1 MRREIDISFY
11 NHNLSLEGTVS
22 NPESV
27 GMGGQDLKTPKGANR
42 SLWIMGLSIILVL
55 YVHTSL
61 APALPMM
68 ADDFGVDYSV
78 VTWVLTAY
86 LVSGA
91 AVTIIIGRLADI
103 YGAKK
108 MLLLVFICYTV
119 GVILA
124 PFAQNFYTLIGLRIL
139 QGIAVALV
147 PVSVRIAR
155 DLFPP
160 ARFPFAQGMILSM
173 YQGGSA
179 VGLVLG
185 AAVVYFAGWQG
196 VFLSAIP
203 FALLFLFLL
212 WKFIPKVGE
221 VKVVKEDTSPRHF
234 SKIIDIPGLITLIL
248 TTSTFMLGFTFLGGG
263 TDQSIALFWIF
274 FAIGIVS
281 LVAFFAIEKRSK
293 IPLISLKLAFHRI
306 IRVGNVIYLLLGIVQ
321 YIIFS
326 TIPTLGQTPEP
337 YGIGLNAL
345 QVGGL
350 QLPQALV
357 FVILGPI
364 AGMLAVKYGNLKFII
379 PGSIILTIGILV
391 LTFYHSTG
399 AEIAGSLVLF
409 AVGGAFVTL
418 SANVIIYFTPRE
430 STAVVSATYSTM
442 RIIGGAIGPVIAGVF
457 LSLYTS
463 EVTTTTDVGTTTTAN
478 VPNDMAF
485 TIIFLVGALCSL
497 ALLAFMVIMRRR
509 SISMGMPA
517 NK

>member
-1 MRREIDISFY
+1 
-11 NHNLSLEGTVS
+11 
-22 NPESV
+22 
-27 GMGGQDLKTPKGANR
+27 
-42 SLWIMGLSIILVL
+42 MGLSIILVL

-61 APALPMM
+61 APALPIM
-68 ADDFGVDYSV
+68 ADDFGVDYSL

-108 MLLLVFICYTV
+108 MLLVVFICYTV

-124 PFAQNFYTLIGLRIL
+124 PFTENFYTLIGLRIL
-139 QGIAVALV
+139 QGVAVALV

-160 ARFPFAQGMILSM
+160 AKFPYAQGMILSM

-179 VGLVLG
+179 IGLVLG

-203 FALLFLFLL
+203 FAFLFLFLL
-212 WKFIPKVGE
+212 WKFLPKDVGQ
-221 VKVVKEDTSPRHF
+221 KIVKEGTKPRHF

-248 TTSTFMLGFTFLGGG
+248 TVSTFMLSITFLGEGS
-263 TDQSIALFWIF
+263 DQSIALFWIF
-274 FAIGIVS
+274 LAIGIVS
-281 LVAFFAIEKRSK
+281 IVAFFMIEKRSK
-293 IPLISLKLAFHRI
+293 IPLVDLKLAFHRI
-306 IRVGNVIYLLLGIVQ
+306 IRVGNIIYLLIGVVQ

-337 YGIGLNAL
+337 YGLGLNVL

-364 AGMLAVKYGNLKFII
+364 AGILAVKYGNLKFLI
-379 PGSIILTIGILV
+379 PGSIILTVGILALV
-391 LTFYHSTG
+391 IYHGSY
-399 AEIAGSLVLF
+399 AEVSSSLVLF
-409 AVGGAFVTL
+409 AIGGAFATL
-418 SANVIIYFTPRE
+418 SANVIIFFTPRE

-463 EVTTTTDVGTTTTAN
+463 EVTTTTDVGTTTTSN

-485 TIIFLVGALCSL
+485 TTIFLVGAICSL
-497 ALLAFMVIMRRR
+497 LIIAFMMIMRRR
-509 SISMGMPA
+509 AISMGMPA

>member
-1 MRREIDISFY
+1 M
-11 NHNLSLEGTVS
+11 GT
-22 NPESV
+22 
-27 GMGGQDLKTPKGANR
+27 
-42 SLWIMGLSIILVL
+42 SIILVL

-61 APALPMM
+61 SPALPMM
-68 ADDFGVDYSV
+68 ADDFNVDYSL

-108 MLLLVFICYTV
+108 MLLVVFICYIV
-119 GVILA
+119 GVIFA
-124 PFAQNFYTLIGLRIL
+124 PFTENFYTLIGLRVL

-155 DLFPP
+155 DLYPP
-160 ARFPFAQGMILSM
+160 AKFPFAQGMILSM

-179 VGLVLG
+179 IGLVLG

-196 VFLSAIP
+196 VFLTAIP
-203 FALLFLFLL
+203 FSLLFLFLL

-221 VKVVKEDTSPRHF
+221 EKIVKDTSPKHF
-234 SKIIDIPGLITLIL
+234 SKIIDIPGLITLVL
-248 TTSTFMLGFTFLGGG
+248 TVSTFMLSITFLGGG
-263 TDQSIALFWIF
+263 TDQSIGLFWIF
-274 FAIGIVS
+274 LAIGIIS
-281 LVAFFAIEKRSK
+281 IVAFFVIEKRSK
-293 IPLISLKLAFHRI
+293 IPLVDLKLAFHRI
-306 IRVGNVIYLLLGIVQ
+306 IRVGNVVYLLLGIVQ

-337 YGIGLNAL
+337 YGLGLSVLA
-345 QVGGL
+345 VGIL

-357 FVILGPI
+357 FVALGPI
-364 AGMLAVKYGNLKFII
+364 AGILAVKYGNLKFLI
-379 PGSIILTIGILV
+379 PGSIILTAGILV
-391 LTFYHSTG
+391 LTVYHSTV
-399 AEIAGSLVLF
+399 AQVSSTLVLF
-409 AVGGAFVTL
+409 AIGGAFVTL
-418 SANVIIYFTPRE
+418 AANVVIFFTPRE

-457 LSLYTS
+457 ISLYTS
-463 EVTTTTDVGTTTTAN
+463 EVTTTNDVGTTTTTT

-485 TIIFLVGALCSL
+485 TTIFLVGAICSL
-497 ALLAFMVIMRRR
+497 AIIAFMMIMRRR
-509 SISMGMPA
+509 AVSMGMPM

>member
-1 MRREIDISFY
+1 M
-11 NHNLSLEGTVS
+11 S
-22 NPESV
+22 NPENDGTGS
-27 GMGGQDLKTPKGANR
+27 QNLKVPKSATR
-42 SLWIMGLSIILVL
+42 ALLIMGISIILVL

-61 APALPMM
+61 SPALPMM
-68 ADDFGVDYSV
+68 ADDFDVDYSL

-108 MLLLVFICYTV
+108 MLLVVFICYIV
-119 GVILA
+119 GVIFA
-124 PFAQNFYTLIGLRIL
+124 PFTENFYTLIGLRVL
-139 QGIAVALV
+139 QGVAVALV

-155 DLFPP
+155 DLYPP
-160 ARFPFAQGMILSM
+160 AKFPFAQGMILSM

-179 VGLVLG
+179 IGLVLG

-196 VFLSAIP
+196 VFLTAIP
-203 FALLFLFLL
+203 FSFLFLFLL

-221 VKVVKEDTSPRHF
+221 EKIVKDTNPKHF

-248 TTSTFMLGFTFLGGG
+248 TVSTFMLSITFLGGG
-263 TDQSIALFWIF
+263 TDQSIGLFWVF
-274 FAIGIVS
+274 LAIGIIS
-281 LVAFFAIEKRSK
+281 IVAFFVIEKRSK
-293 IPLISLKLAFHRI
+293 IPLVDLKLAFHRI
-306 IRVGNVIYLLLGIVQ
+306 IRVGNVVYLLIGIVQ

-337 YGIGLNAL
+337 YGLGLSVL
-345 QVGGL
+345 DVGIL

-364 AGMLAVKYGNLKFII
+364 AGILAVKYGNLKFII
-379 PGSIILTIGILV
+379 PGSIIFTAGILV
-391 LTFYHSTG
+391 LMVYHSTV
-399 AEIAGSLVLF
+399 AEVSSTLVLF
-409 AVGGAFVTL
+409 AIGGAFVTL
-418 SANVIIYFTPRE
+418 SANVIIFFTPRE

-457 LSLYTS
+457 ISLYTS
-463 EVTTTTDVGTTTTAN
+463 EVTTTTDVGTTTTTS

-485 TIIFLVGALCSL
+485 TTIFLVGAICSL
-497 ALLAFMVIMRRR
+497 LIIVFMVIMRRR
-509 SISMGMPA
+509 AVSMGMPA